1 MYRKRGFSRIQIVQK
16 TTHGMIHL
24 QKVIAACLNLIFP
37 PACLYCR
44 KKLQESGLLLCEDCF
59 GRLEFIKKPLCS
71 CCGKVFLGS
80 GGNHLCG
87 TCLQSPWFFH
97 QARSL
102 FIYDKIIARLIYDL
116 KYAGETTGLE
126 TIQKL
131 KNESTVLSDFMT
143 PDLIIPV
150 PLHLQRLRKR
160 GFNQAVLLAKAF
172 FPNEKE
178 KIRFDILIRKT
189 NTPYQ
194 TGLSGKERRQNLKGA
209 FFVKNPEAVAGKNI
223 VLIDDVFTTGS
234 TVNECAKAL
243 KQAGAERID
252 VLTLC
257 RAGNNNV

>member
-1 MYRKRGFSRIQIVQK
+1 MIQ
-16 TTHGMIHL
+16 L
-24 QKVIAACLNLIFP
+24 QKILTACLNLIFP

-44 KKLQESGLLLCEDCF
+44 KMLQESSLLLCEDCF
-59 GRLEFIKKPLCS
+59 GRLEFIERPFCS
-71 CCGKVFLGS
+71 CCGKVFLSS
-80 GGNHLCG
+80 GDNHLCG
-87 TCLQSPWFFH
+87 ACLQSPWFFH

-102 FIYDKIIARLIYDL
+102 FIYDKIIERLIYDL
-116 KYAGETTGLE
+116 KYAGETTGIE

-131 KNESTVLSDFMT
+131 RNESTILSDLIS

-160 GFNQAVLLAKAF
+160 GFNQAALLAKAF
-172 FPNEKE
+172 FPNEKG

-189 NTPYQ
+189 NTPSQ

-209 FFVKNPEAVAGKNI
+209 FFIKNPEEIAGKNI

-243 KQAGAERID
+243 KQARAKRID
-252 VLTLC
+252 VVTLC
-257 RAGNNNV
+257 RVRNNTL